1 MSPGSKENKPEGE
14 PVKKRRRIIQLD
26 SDDSGDDETF
36 NPTTKVTNIYLIC
49 CYRGG
54 WGVINPKKEQ
64 GTKINNIYMTCSD
77 INFKILF
84 LFLRD

>member
-36 NPTTKVTNIYLIC
+36 NPSKKVTDMYFVDPVDPT
-49 CYRGG
+49 G
-54 WGVINPKKEQ
+54 
-64 GTKINNIYMTCSD
+64 
-77 INFKILF
+77 
-84 LFLRD
+84 